1 MHPVAL
7 SDKDI
12 LSMIGGGNNYE
23 GMDQEDLVEALR
35 GVLGRGLE
43 FVKRLGKAQ
52 NAPIPVQFGSQF
64 VADECL
70 LRLRRMWGSLNK
82 DMRRAGGNRDGL
94 GFAQFHSKELRKR
107 FLILDRLRKTLK
119 KAFGQKE
126 KGQSGILSYEI
137 LPG

>member
-70 LRLRRMWGSLNK
+70 LRLRRM
-82 DMRRAGGNRDGL
+82 
-94 GFAQFHSKELRKR
+94 
-107 FLILDRLRKTLK
+107 
-119 KAFGQKE
+119 
-126 KGQSGILSYEI
+126 
-137 LPG
+137 